1 MQNMMRSLGLEVTDK
16 WIMKIFK
23 EIYKNDN
30 HLISQKEFLNWF
42 AKFRTPKD
50 DDVEADL
57 KAAFMVFDKD
67 KNGYITRDELKSA
80 MMIIDE
86 PINDHDLDELLQTTD
101 HDKDGKINYEEFIK
115 TLL

>member
-1 MQNMMRSLGLEVTDK
+1 MAWFSR
-16 WIMKIFK
+16 FK
-23 EIYKNDN
+23 
-30 HLISQKEFLNWF
+30 
-42 AKFRTPKD
+42 TPKD
-50 DDVEADL
+50 DDAEADL

-80 MMIIDE
+80 MQIMGETLTDR
-86 PINDHDLDELLQTTD
+86 DLDELLQTTD